1 MPDLLDHY
9 PLSEGTYHE
18 MLDADG
24 AVRPHW
30 RRLYEHMQRSTS
42 AQLIQRQALLT
53 RQIQENGVT

>member
-24 AVRPHW
+24 AVRPHNTCSAAP
-30 RRLYEHMQRSTS
+30 RRS
-42 AQLIQRQALLT
+42 
-53 RQIQENGVT
+53 